1 MKENGNWEPIDECRD
16 AWKKRVTL
24 PHAEFEILL
33 KRHMRGGMPNFA
45 TLDADERAARASVAA
60 VRASVTAL
68 LAAPARHNAFDLA
81 LFFKPDGLFGTDI
94 RNGLCNNGR
103 PPSAARAAWAIQSAI
118 AGLYDNMPGN
128 FWCSSDALR
137 DGFITALEDV
147 REPACHGWTS
157 DLCAIH
163 RLQTAQRILPN
174 IAAGLRRAGHGEH
187 ENVARLCAHLYAFAG
202 ATMRATVNDA
212 AAEYAAQV
220 ARPGVTPLRRPSG
233 PV

>member
-1 MKENGNWEPIDECRD
+1 MKQNGDWEPIDECRD
-16 AWKKRVTL
+16 AWKKRVAL

-33 KRHMRGGMPNFA
+33 QRHMRGGMPDFT
-45 TLDADERAARASVAA
+45 TLDADERAARDSVAT

-68 LAAPARHNAFDLA
+68 LAASARHNALDLA

-118 AGLYDNMPGN
+118 AGLYDNMPVN

-137 DGFITALEDV
+137 NGFMLALEDV

-163 RLQTAQRILPN
+163 RLQSAQRILPM
-174 IAAGLRRAGHGEH
+174 IAAGLRRRGQQEP

-202 ATMRATVNDA
+202 TTLRTLIKDA
-212 AAEYAAQV
+212 SAEYAAQV
-220 ARPGVTPLRRPSG
+220 SRPGVTPLRRPTG
-233 PV
+233 PA